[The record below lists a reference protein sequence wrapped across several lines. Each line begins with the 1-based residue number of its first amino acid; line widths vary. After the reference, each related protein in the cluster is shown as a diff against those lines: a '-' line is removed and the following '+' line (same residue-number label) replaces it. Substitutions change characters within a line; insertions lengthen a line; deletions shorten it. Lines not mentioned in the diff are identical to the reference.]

1 MFGSQAQWLTDG
13 DNHRSCKLTAFKV
26 GSTHFNNCGRDFVTA
41 VFLRANDHIGGYAVA
56 APIFAGI
63 ESKFGLRFPKFR
75 ENMIW
80 HTQLLLKHTS
90 NTHSYYWLEAYHSDM
105 KAKHEYMAFIENCIG
120 NMLQVAVT
128 DTDRAG
134 GDDPAEEA
142 QLWVEEWG
150 MPRVS
155 IISEINT
162 PTGENRGV
170 YYSRSKRHS
179 FGRTLWQLGSK
190 TTFQYERTFS

>member
-1 MFGSQAQWLTDG
+1 
-13 DNHRSCKLTAFKV
+13 
-26 GSTHFNNCGRDFVTA
+26 
-41 VFLRANDHIGGYAVA
+41 
-56 APIFAGI
+56 
-63 ESKFGLRFPKFR
+63 
-75 ENMIW
+75 
-80 HTQLLLKHTS
+80 
-90 NTHSYYWLEAYHSDM
+90 M

-120 NMLQVAVT
+120 NMLQVAAT

-162 PTGENRGV
+162 PTGEKGV
-170 YYSRSKRHS
+170 YIIPGVRDTPLG
-179 FGRTLWQLGSK
+179 GRYGS
-190 TTFQYERTFS
+190 

>member
-1 MFGSQAQWLTDG
+1 MFGSKAQWLTDG

-105 KAKHEYMAFIENCIG
+105 KAKHEYMAFIENWQYAPSCCNWYGQSWRGRSSRGSPALSRRVG
-120 NMLQVAVT
+120 NAKGVHYF
-128 DTDRAG
+128 G
-134 GDDPAEEA
+134 NKHPY
-142 QLWVEEWG
+142 WG
-150 MPRVS
+150 KQ
-155 IISEINT
+155 
-162 PTGENRGV
+162 GC
-170 YYSRSKRHS
+170 
-179 FGRTLWQLGSK
+179 LL
-190 TTFQYERTFS
+190 FQE